1 MAGYGFGEELA
12 TIRRRN
18 GLSVQEVSEALR
30 IRPDI
35 IRAIESENFSRMP
48 AKGFARNQVSA
59 YARYL
64 ALDPAE
70 YTQRFIQ
77 AYNDFERA
85 AANVDYVTDYQQPA
99 NDRAYATARKAA
111 RANEQS
117 ARQHG
122 LRHGGSRSNGQ
133 RSSRNGGRGE
143 GQRESTAI
151 RRAHDATRDSNK
163 TRYASPRRGGHGRRA
178 GDKDIG
184 SKGFNPG
191 GSQLPLKKI
200 AIGIIALIV
209 IIIIATSVSHCG
221 SKSTTDTTTTTDT
234 AATTTTDG
242 QQAASG
248 DAIQVTGGTASD
260 AAVMTDTSGNAL
272 TAMPDIKA
280 TANSISIKVTL
291 ESGASSWVQIDTDGA
306 TPVAEEA
313 VGPQEYT
320 ETATSSAVITIG
332 NADAAKVTINGT
344 EANVE
349 TGSDGLG
356 YVYVKI
362 EDGKLVFG
370 DAAKPKSS
378 SSSDGESGSDSNSSD
393 SSSSSDG
400 SEYVDDEYYLDEDQD
415 GYNDFTGEPM

>member
-1 MAGYGFGEELA
+1 MAEYGFGDELA
-12 TIRRRN
+12 TIRRQN
-18 GLSVQEVSEALR
+18 GLSVHEVSEALR

-64 ALDPAE
+64 GLDPAE

-85 AANVDYVTDYQQPA
+85 AASVDYVTDYQQPS
-99 NDRAYATARKAA
+99 NDRAYAAARKA
-111 RANEQS
+111 RESEQS
-117 ARQHG
+117 SRSHG
-122 LRHGGSRSNGQ
+122 LRSHGSRPNGQ
-133 RSSRNGGRGE
+133 RNGGRSGN
-143 GQRESTAI
+143 GRDRQRESTAI
-151 RRAHDATRDSNK
+151 RRAHDATRDSGK
-163 TRYASPRRGGHGRRA
+163 ARYASPRRGGHGRRA

-191 GSQLPLKKI
+191 RSQLPWKKI
-200 AIGIIALIV
+200 GIGIIALIV
-209 IIIIATSVSHCG
+209 IIIIATSASHCG
-221 SKSTTDTTTTTDT
+221 SKSSTDATTTETP

-260 AAVMTDTSGNAL
+260 AAVMPDANSNAL

-280 TANSISIKVTL
+280 TTSSISIKVSI
-291 ESGASSWVQIDTDGA
+291 ENGKSSWIQIDTDDA

-313 VGPQEYT
+313 AGPQEYS
-320 ETATSSAVITIG
+320 ETAEKSAVITVG
-332 NADAAKVTINGT
+332 NPDAVKVTINGQ
-344 EANVE
+344 EANAE
-349 TGSDGLG
+349 SGNDGLS
-356 YVYVKI
+356 YIYVKI

-378 SSSDGESGSDSNSSD
+378 DSSSSSSDGS

-400 SEYVDDEYYLDEDQD
+400 SEYVDDDYYLDEDQD

>member
-1 MAGYGFGEELA
+1 MAGYGFGDELA
-12 TIRRRN
+12 TIRRQN
-18 GLSVQEVSEALR
+18 GLSVHEVSDALR

-64 ALDPAE
+64 GLDPAE

-77 AYNDFERA
+77 AYNEFERA
-85 AANVDYVTDYQQPA
+85 AASVDYVTDYQQPS
-99 NDRAYATARKAA
+99 NDRAYATARKA
-111 RANEQS
+111 RSNEQNGRS
-117 ARQHG
+117 HG
-122 LRHGGSRSNGQ
+122 LRHNGSRPSGP
-133 RSSRNGGRGE
+133 RNSTRADR
-143 GQRESTAI
+143 QRESTAI
-151 RRAHDATRDSNK
+151 RRAHDSTRETGK
-163 TRYASPRRGGHGRRA
+163 ARYASPRRGGHGRRA

-191 GSQLPLKKI
+191 RSQIPWKKI
-200 AIGIIALIV
+200 AAGIIALIV
-209 IIIIATSVSHCG
+209 IIIIATSVSHCH
-221 SKSTTDTTTTTDT
+221 SKGATDTTNTETP

-242 QQAASG
+242 QQAASS

-260 AAVMTDTSGNAL
+260 AAVMPDANSNAL

-280 TANSISIKVTL
+280 TTSSISIKVSV
-291 ESGASSWVQIDTDGA
+291 ENGASSWIQIDTDDT

-313 VGPQEYT
+313 AGPQEFS
-320 ETATSSAVITIG
+320 ETAEKSAVITVG
-332 NADAAKVTINGT
+332 NAAAVKVMINGT

-349 TGSDGLG
+349 TGDNGLG

-370 DAAKPKSS
+370 DAAKSKSS
-378 SSSDGESGSDSNSSD
+378 SNGESNSNG
-393 SSSSSDG
+393 SSSD
-400 SEYVDDEYYLDEDQD
+400 EYSDVSDDESYLLDEDQD